1 MKKWK
6 RILSRIPR
14 KLREQYGY
22 AVHMRER
29 PSGMPR
35 ETWTALWLE
44 QHAAHWSLADRVATG
59 KFDLP
64 RVEFPPK
71 PSPRVWH
78 RTRKVYAQTVVR
90 RDDFLQSYEWRQ
102 LRMKVLTKR
111 GARCECCGASPKD
124 GVTIINVDH
133 IKPRRDFPELAL
145 VESNLQVL
153 CDACNHGKGNWD
165 QTDWRTPAVQPVELP
180 PNWNDP
186 LWTKPH

>member
-1 MKKWK
+1 
-6 RILSRIPR
+6 
-14 KLREQYGY
+14 
-22 AVHMRER
+22 
-29 PSGMPR
+29 
-35 ETWTALWLE
+35 
-44 QHAAHWSLADRVATG
+44 
-59 KFDLP
+59 
-64 RVEFPPK
+64 
-71 PSPRVWH
+71 
-78 RTRKVYAQTVVR
+78 
-90 RDDFLQSYEWRQ
+90 
-102 LRMKVLTKR
+102 MKVLTKR